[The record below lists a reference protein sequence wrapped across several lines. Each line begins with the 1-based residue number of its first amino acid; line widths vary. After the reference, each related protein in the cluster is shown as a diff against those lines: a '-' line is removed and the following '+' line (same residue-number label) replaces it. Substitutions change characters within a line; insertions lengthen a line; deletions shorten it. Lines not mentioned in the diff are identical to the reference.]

1 MNGIKFIATFA
12 LIAIT
17 QLAACDSPIE
27 PKTVSPATPNEERES
42 ESVLEIAPSVH
53 DAPNIVLILAD
64 DVGTEQ
70 LGAYGSK
77 TGNTPNL
84 DALAKQG
91 IVLTRT
97 YGTPKCHP
105 SRAELITGT
114 YPFHMDLGSGAG
126 RSRDLLAFPRIPK
139 ILGNAGYDTA
149 IIGKWHLSA
158 PDKPAPFEQFGF
170 QEFHVWH
177 RRDANG
183 KSNDKYEN
191 ARIETRE
198 GEQDLGGVYTP
209 DALNARVR
217 EFLSRKRDRP
227 FFLYYPTLLAHHPM
241 HTPPGQT
248 PVNNKN
254 ERFAQMIHHMDALV
268 GRIMDTL
275 RSVGREHDTLLIFL
289 GDNGSPMNGKGQL
302 TESGT
307 RLPSLIRWPGVIEAG
322 RKSDALIDFSDFLP
336 TLAEAAGVSPRTL
349 GEIDGHSFLAHLM
362 ETGPAPREWVFSG
375 HNSDFFVRNDRWKLD
390 SAGRLF
396 DFQAGEEIAER
407 IEAPE
412 SPESELARSALERV
426 IEGLGL
432 TLRKQE

>member
-1 MNGIKFIATFA
+1 MFS

-27 PKTVSPATPNEERES
+27 PKMVSPATASEERES
-42 ESVLEIAPSVH
+42 ESALEIAPSVP
-53 DAPNIVLILAD
+53 DAPNIVLILVD

-97 YGTPKCHP
+97 YGTPKCQT

-114 YPFHMDLGSGAG
+114 YPFHMGFGSGAR
-126 RSRDLLAFPRIPK
+126 RSQDLLAYPLIPK
-139 ILGNAGYDTA
+139 ILGDAGYDTA
-149 IIGKWHLSA
+149 IIGKWHLSP
-158 PDKPAPFEQFGF
+158 PDRSAPFEQFGF

-177 RRDANG
+177 RKDATG
-183 KSNDKYEN
+183 KLNDKYEN

-198 GEQDLGGVYTP
+198 GEQHLGVAYTP

-217 EFLSRKRDRP
+217 EFLGRKRERP
-227 FFLYYPTLLAHHPM
+227 FFLYYPSLLAHHPM

-248 PVNNKN
+248 PVNSKN

-268 GRIMDTL
+268 GHIMDTL
-275 RSVGREHDTLLIFL
+275 RNVGREHDTLLIFL

-307 RLPSLIRWPGVIEAG
+307 RLPSLIRWPGVIESG

-349 GEIDGHSFLAHLM
+349 GEIDGQSFLAHLM
-362 ETGPAPREWVFSG
+362 DTGPAPREWVFSG
-375 HNSDFFVRNDRWKLD
+375 YDSDFFVRNDRWKLD

-396 DFQAGEEIAER
+396 DLQAREEIAGR

-412 SPESELARSALERV
+412 SPESALARSALERV
-426 IEGLGL
+426 VEGLGL
-432 TLRKQE
+432 SLREQE